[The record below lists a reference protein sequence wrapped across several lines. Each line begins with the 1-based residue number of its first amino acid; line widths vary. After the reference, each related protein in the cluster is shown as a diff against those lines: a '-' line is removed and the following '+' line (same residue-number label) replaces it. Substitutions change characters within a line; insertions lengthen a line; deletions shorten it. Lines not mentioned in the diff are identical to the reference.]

1 MSQTGVLKSVV
12 KTDNEYQGMY
22 RHDISFEND
31 SNTYI
36 AWRSDDRPI
45 SFKAGDTVNF
55 EVTDPTKKKIKFLKS
70 PQAAAAPK
78 ASAPRSGGRSVDTN
92 RSIMAQTCLK
102 ASTDFFKDRQAS
114 SLEDVADGM
123 EYLLTRLEGLLQQGA
138 PAAKPKT
145 AIPTDFLNKLPN

>member
-70 PQAAAAPK
+70 PQATAAPK